1 MSADGATRRVLRWSL
16 AHPLFWPLLALGL
29 LLLGNGL
36 FNPGFLALQ
45 WRDGH
50 LYGNLVDIANR
61 AAPLVLVSLG
71 MTLVI
76 AVRGLDISVGAV
88 LAIAAT
94 VAAWTIAR
102 TQAAGAEGLLPLFAA
117 IAAALAAA
125 AACGLWNGLLVVKL
139 GLQPIIAT
147 LVLMVAGR
155 GIAQLLSDGQIL
167 TIYYEPFAFLGNG
180 FLFGL
185 PFSLFMV
192 ALVFVGLKLLLERS
206 ALGLFVRAIGHNPV
220 AAHVAGVR
228 ARAITW
234 AAYVFCGFSAGLAGL
249 LVSSNVASADANNA
263 GQLLELDAI
272 LAVSLGGTALAGG
285 RFSLAGSLVGAL
297 IIQALTTTIYA
308 IGVPP
313 QVNLVVKALLVL
325 VVLLLQ
331 SPAFRAQLRARA
343 RLAGHGGG
351 A

>member
-16 AHPLFWPLLALGL
+16 AHPLFWPLL
-29 LLLGNGL
+29 
-36 FNPGFLALQ
+36 
-45 WRDGH
+45 
-50 LYGNLVDIANR
+50 
-61 AAPLVLVSLG
+61 
-71 MTLVI
+71 
-76 AVRGLDISVGAV
+76 
-88 LAIAAT
+88 
-94 VAAWTIAR
+94 
-102 TQAAGAEGLLPLFAA
+102 
-117 IAAALAAA
+117 
-125 AACGLWNGLLVVKL
+125 
-139 GLQPIIAT
+139 
-147 LVLMVAGR
+147 
-155 GIAQLLSDGQIL
+155 
-167 TIYYEPFAFLGNG
+167 
-180 FLFGL
+180 
-185 PFSLFMV
+185 
-192 ALVFVGLKLLLERS
+192 

-313 QVNLVVKALLVL
+313 QVNLVVKAMLVL